1 MDITP
6 NLKLLLYDRNSNIL
20 DSTDYIVNNVGKVVI
35 PELTPNTQYNQG
47 EFFVS
52 WVVGGTEMNKSP
64 VPGFKTLKYETSET
78 IMVYFNDINKDNLE
92 RIKGDSAYT
101 IWLNQGHSGTEKDFL
116 QSLKGEKG
124 DSFKYS
130 DFTNEQLENLKG
142 EQGDK
147 GEPFKYSD
155 FTKEQLNDLK
165 GEKGDKGDSFTYKD
179 FTNEQLEN
187 LKGEQGDKGESFKYS
202 DFTQKQLNDLK
213 GEQGD
218 KGEPFKYSDFTQE
231 QLNDLKGEKGDKGDP
246 FTYKDF
252 TQEQLDSL
260 KNATVNMPDFSD
272 WQKVKLTD
280 TKGNIILLNDFDF
293 NTIDKS
299 SLTTGFYYVTK
310 GVGLPTGVT
319 NYGYVTYKRLNDN
332 VQRIEY
338 SPFNSA
344 DIYVK
349 NKADTWSEWKKA
361 TLDTTVLNDYTT
373 QQYVDKAIKQYVD
386 DKLNN
391 LSLSNPNQPNI
402 DLPTLVNSND
412 VYQMDTLQSAY
423 LSQLIISSNRDLGV
437 INKVLSQTTL
447 SSKIGFSGI
456 QSIAT
461 FTSSKAN
468 NIAQDYLTTN
478 NPIPIRNEIEDYI
491 KEVS

>member
-130 DFTNEQLENLKG
+130 
-142 EQGDK
+142 
-147 GEPFKYSD
+147 
-155 FTKEQLNDLK
+155 
-165 GEKGDKGDSFTYKD
+165 D

>member
-78 IMVYFNDINKDNLE
+78 VMVYFNDINKDNLE

-155 FTKEQLNDLK
+155 FTKE
-165 GEKGDKGDSFTYKD
+165 
-179 FTNEQLEN
+179 
-187 LKGEQGDKGESFKYS
+187 
-202 DFTQKQLNDLK
+202 QLNDLK

-361 TLDTTVLNDYTT
+361 TLDTTVLNNYTT